1 MRQLLSENTIVQ
13 NLSEILSYRDF
24 IHVKQHRD
32 VIRFNY
38 RKIAPEL

>member
-1 MRQLLSENTIVQ
+1 MRQLLFENTTVQ

-24 IHVKQHRD
+24 IHVKEHRD

-38 RKIAPEL
+38 KKITPEI